1 MKKRK
6 GKKKMAPNVKA
17 YLATLKR
24 AKSLGHVDKKGHE
37 AIKRYHRIS

>member
-6 GKKKMAPNVKA
+6 KGKKMAPNVKA

-24 AKSLGHVDKKGHE
+24 AKSLGPVDEKE
-37 AIKRYHRIS
+37 RAAIRRHHGV

>member
-6 GKKKMAPNVKA
+6 KKKMPANVRA

-24 AKSLGHVDKKGHE
+24 GRSFGPIDKKEHE
-37 AIKRYHRIS
+37 AIKRYHKIK